1 MSIDSEL
8 RTLEL
13 EETVDEL
20 ERLREEDRRRAN
32 AMLRVL
38 TDLRHE
44 KRLLQHEAQIR
55 DRAERQLRAV
65 IESAPNAMIMID
77 ANGAII
83 LVNRAAESV
92 FQYAREEMIG
102 QPIENLIPPR
112 FRPDHP
118 EKRQRF
124 FRNPQTMLI
133 GQGRTLYGRRKNGED
148 FVVEIGLNPIEMDD
162 GLYVLSSII
171 DVTARKYA
179 QESTARLAAIVESS
193 HDAILTESLD
203 GVIQSWN
210 RGAERMYGYL
220 AHDVV
225 GRNVAIIV
233 PPDLRDEKRKV
244 LEMAGGG
251 QTIQTLETQRRC
263 MDGRIIDVA
272 ISASPLLD
280 HDQNVV
286 GVSVIARDITQRKK
300 SERILAQYAADL
312 ERSNRELEQFA
323 YVASH
328 DLKEPLRMVGSYTSL
343 LAEEFSGKLGPD
355 ADRYITYAS
364 DAARR
369 MSVLIDDLLDFSRV
383 GRTDAPFE
391 LVKLADVCNQVVGDL
406 QVRIEELGAVIEIM
420 PGLPL
425 IRGSAT
431 RLRQLFQNLLSNALK
446 FRHPQRPPQIRI
458 SAELADQWEIRVTD
472 NGIGI
477 DKEFYERIFQLFQ
490 RLHTI
495 NEYPGT
501 GIGLAVCK
509 KIIEQHGGSIRVES
523 EPGTS
528 SCFIISLPPIGYA
541 STVAAAAGTS
551 DVDWGL

>member
-1 MSIDSEL
+1 
-8 RTLEL
+8 
-13 EETVDEL
+13 
-20 ERLREEDRRRAN
+20 
-32 AMLRVL
+32 
-38 TDLRHE
+38 
-44 KRLLQHEAQIR
+44 
-55 DRAERQLRAV
+55 
-65 IESAPNAMIMID
+65 
-77 ANGAII
+77 
-83 LVNRAAESV
+83 
-92 FQYAREEMIG
+92 
-102 QPIENLIPPR
+102 
-112 FRPDHP
+112 
-118 EKRQRF
+118 
-124 FRNPQTMLI
+124 
-133 GQGRTLYGRRKNGED
+133 KNGED

-458 SAELADQWEIRVTD
+458 SAELADQWEVRVTD